1 MEAWKEAEEVQLGLL
16 LALDK
21 CGKRPHITLL
31 VDAGSVNGRKWSAQT
46 LLSMRERGL
55 VSFMAIVGPQTAAV
69 VGQEQIILDS
79 GETWIKPSPV
89 GLTESGRALAREVVG
104 ELADYR
110 PIESTRTR
118 TKSQGPMDDW
128 DL

>member
-55 VSFMAIVGPQTAAV
+55 VWFATV
-69 VGQEQIILDS
+69 VGGEPVGSRRLLSDPDF
-79 GETWIKPSPV
+79 GETWIKSSPV

-104 ELADYR
+104 DLAAYR

-118 TKSQGPMDDW
+118 TKSSGPMDDW